1 MPVHRLDRRATGLNS
16 AARTWAGTGCHA
28 RLPVQEHGDGDLT
41 APCPCRRI
49 RAAKRMALDPPATHE
64 FVRPA
69 HQALVWSLSVA
80 AWVAGRSHPPA
91 AFTRRTPLSSP
102 TVPPAPGT
110 RRP

>member
-1 MPVHRLDRRATGLNS
+1 MHQREQYLFTGLTAAQLGS
-16 AARTWAGTGCHA
+16 TPQLQARTWAGTGCHA

-80 AWVAGRSHPPA
+80 AWAGGREEPSCGC
-91 AFTRRTPLSSP
+91 L
-102 TVPPAPGT
+102 
-110 RRP
+110 